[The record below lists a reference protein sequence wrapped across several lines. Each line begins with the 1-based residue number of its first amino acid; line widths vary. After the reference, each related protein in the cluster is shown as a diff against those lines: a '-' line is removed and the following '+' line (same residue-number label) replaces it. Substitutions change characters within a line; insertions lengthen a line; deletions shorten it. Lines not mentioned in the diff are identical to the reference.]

1 MNEVVI
7 MPDQE
12 KRSIDEI
19 MEDLQRINQEF
30 RERVRDG
37 FKNPDDFIKLSEI
50 EKMGRELS
58 LNTQKLYLEET
69 TSLLNDID
77 ESLLIRKKNR
87 VQRKRDKSYPFTTRS
102 SKYHNDQ
109 WSSQH
114 FPPETTPCKQR
125 EQSTFIKDGRRK
137 KHRSAGLFF
146 RPLINIF

>member
-50 EKMGRELS
+50 EKLGRELS

-77 ESLLIRKKNR
+77 ESLLIRKK
-87 VQRKRDKSYPFTTRS
+87 K
-102 SKYHNDQ
+102 
-109 WSSQH
+109 
-114 FPPETTPCKQR
+114 
-125 EQSTFIKDGRRK
+125 QSTRK
-137 KHRSAGLFF
+137 CLRHINSPSPSFMRGIRGFHFF
-146 RPLINIF
+146 PF